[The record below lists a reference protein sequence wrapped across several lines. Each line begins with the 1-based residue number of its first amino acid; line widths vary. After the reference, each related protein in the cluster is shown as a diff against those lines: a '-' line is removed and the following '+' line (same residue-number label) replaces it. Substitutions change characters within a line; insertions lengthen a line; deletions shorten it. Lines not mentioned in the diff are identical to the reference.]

1 MPIVCP
7 ACNKANQNEAA
18 CQRCGCDLAR
28 LHEIGEAA
36 AACLGGATAAL
47 ADGDGSAALLA
58 AGRSWRLRHTAE
70 SARLAFLA
78 AVAIGDTARA
88 LRWRD
93 RAVDGGRG
101 L

>member
-7 ACNKANQNEAA
+7 ACNKANQTEAA

-28 LHEIGEAA
+28 LHEIGDAA

-47 ADGDGSAALLA
+47 AERDWSAAHAA

-70 SARLAFLA
+70 SARIAFLA
-78 AVAIGDTARA
+78 AAALGDTARA

-93 RAVDGGRG
+93 RATAGGD
-101 L
+101 